1 MLTDVLQMP
10 AMFEIDEQNLPFV
23 RTRQA
28 FLLLDLQNDFIS
40 TGCALPVENP
50 PNFIDNILKVTPE
63 FRNIGN
69 VIWIRSIF
77 EASRPVNGSGAGS
90 EKVITD
96 EQLSPKHRAALHG
109 SRAKRGPSRS
119 LLERYEKIAEAN
131 GRAADPEAIAADG
144 AEGDSV
150 EETFLTI
157 PLGGTASVV
166 LPQSPGSNLSQ
177 AAVTGYDPDRD
188 TFLQKSHY
196 SAFKDGGLVQILR
209 ARFVTELYI
218 CGALTNISVFA
229 TAMDAAQYGYAI
241 TIVEDCL
248 GYRSKARHDEAL
260 RQLTE
265 FTGCDRIS
273 SEDLIYQL
281 KQKAKAQQKPQRPP
295 PWPTD
300 MRNKDSGIDS
310 LMEKLNLKTDASSAP
325 MAEVASTGSA
335 PKVGAA
341 EHPRSSES
349 VVSTESP
356 ELNLPTKS
364 SEVEAKKRERVLS
377 KIKTRRRPSKSVSKE
392 PAAEKAP
399 VSPTS
404 ATLAAASQ
412 KLEKLPTPVTEETGS
427 EVTTTQEVSSQDTE
441 SVISTT
447 KSETAHSNTTD
458 GMAPKDGKEVESSSD
473 HVDKITKAQTE
484 DGPTPICEGDT
495 TIINGLLD
503 DDASEG
509 IFEKVRDEVRWQK
522 MSHQGGD
529 VPRLIAVQGQ
539 VAEDGSVPIYRHPA
553 DESPPLLP
561 FSPTVSLIQAQVEK
575 KLGHAVNHVLIQFY
589 RDGKDYIS
597 EHSDKTLDIA
607 PKTFIANVSLG
618 AQRTMVFRTKKQPK
632 SNGDSDATESA
643 QPRQACRAPL
653 PHNSMCKMGLVTNMR
668 WLHGIRQDKRMTSE
682 KTEAELAFNG
692 GRISL
697 TFRLI
702 GTFLDKDQQKIWGQG
717 AVAKSKKDARMVI
730 NGDTPEAEKMIR
742 AFGQENHSSEFDWKE
757 SYGEGFDVLHMEN
770 DPKLYI
776 SGDSVADLRAKIL
789 LAEYGVTWTEGKL
802 SPSFNW
808 KDGSSGNEATPV
820 PEKLPV
826 KFVDNDLSKSTVTGD
841 LAIILYLDSV
851 YGSKSENGPKSQ
863 LDLAQQ
869 FTRLQ
874 QSGDL
879 LNKWRAEP
887 FSVKPFRREM
897 ELWEAY
903 ASEGDFIAGSN
914 ISVADYAIWPI
925 LNEIYGES
933 GEVEGLENLG
943 AYYRRLKERECV
955 VKALGGSGPSGE
967 PEQKAA

>member
-1 MLTDVLQMP
+1 MP
-10 AMFEIDEQNLPFV
+10 AMFEIDEQNIPFV

-96 EQLSPKHRAALHG
+96 EQLSPKHRAALH
-109 SRAKRGPSRS
+109 
-119 LLERYEKIAEAN
+119 AN

-144 AEGDSV
+144 AERDSV

-188 TFLQKSHY
+188 TFFQKSHY

-229 TAMDAAQYGYAI
+229 TAMDAAHYGYAI
-241 TIVEDCL
+241 TI
-248 GYRSKARHDEAL
+248 
-260 RQLTE
+260 
-265 FTGCDRIS
+265 
-273 SEDLIYQL
+273 
-281 KQKAKAQQKPQRPP
+281 
-295 PWPTD
+295 
-300 MRNKDSGIDS
+300 
-310 LMEKLNLKTDASSAP
+310 
-325 MAEVASTGSA
+325 
-335 PKVGAA
+335 
-341 EHPRSSES
+341 
-349 VVSTESP
+349 
-356 ELNLPTKS
+356 
-364 SEVEAKKRERVLS
+364 
-377 KIKTRRRPSKSVSKE
+377 IKTRRRPSKSVSKE
-392 PAAEKAP
+392 RAAEKAP
-399 VSPTS
+399 ASPTS

-427 EVTTTQEVSSQDTE
+427 EVTTTQEVSSQYTE
-441 SVISTT
+441 SVTSTT

-458 GMAPKDGKEVESSSD
+458 GMAPKNGKEVESSSD
-473 HVDKITKAQTE
+473 HVGKITKAQTE
-484 DGPTPICEGDT
+484 DGPSPICEGDT

-509 IFEKVRDEVRWQK
+509 IFEKLRDEVRWQK

-529 VPRLIAVQGQ
+529 VPRLMAVQGQ
-539 VAEDGSVPIYRHPA
+539 VAEDGSVPVYRHPA

-589 RDGKDYIS
+589 RDGNDYIS

-607 PKTFIANVSLG
+607 PKTFIAN
-618 AQRTMVFRTKKQPK
+618 QPK

-730 NGDTPEAEKMIR
+730 NWDTPEAEKMVR

-770 DPKLYI
+770 DPKLFV

-802 SPSFNW
+802 SLSFNW
-808 KDGSSGNEATPV
+808 KDESSGNEATPV

-841 LAIILYLDSV
+841 FRHFV
-851 YGSKSENGPKSQ
+851 YNSP
-863 LDLAQQ
+863 
-869 FTRLQ
+869 R
-874 QSGDL
+874 
-879 LNKWRAEP
+879 
-887 FSVKPFRREM
+887 
-897 ELWEAY
+897 
-903 ASEGDFIAGSN
+903 
-914 ISVADYAIWPI
+914 WPI
-925 LNEIYGES
+925 H
-933 GEVEGLENLG
+933 
-943 AYYRRLKERECV
+943 C
-955 VKALGGSGPSGE
+955 GSFFVSTE
-967 PEQKAA
+967 ATLLLCNIWIFA